1 MKRSTIFFVCSISME
16 SPLLG
21 SLIRPNPSFPT
32 PSKMPE
38 PFMIGGDDVRFL
50 KWTFPVSQNDV
61 LEWRGKDYSSLILS
75 SFLSMTEMSQ
85 T

>member
-1 MKRSTIFFVCSISME
+1 ME
-16 SPLLG
+16 SPFLG

-32 PSKMPE
+32 PLKMSE

-61 LEWRGKDYSSLILS
+61 LEWRGEDHSSLILS